1 MATLAE
7 MSERLFKRFKGVPN
21 ITLEDAT
28 DWTEDAMQEH
38 GFAVVSNVPADK
50 ERLIL
55 LYAQTQGA
63 HQIAISTAHYFTYT
77 DGEEQVDK
85 SMISENYRN
94 LAEDLRNQYDRLRA
108 EGAGGGSKFK
118 AMRRLDR

>member
-28 DWTEDAMQEH
+28 DWTEDAMLEH
-38 GFAVVSNVPADK
+38 GYAVVSNVPAEQ

-55 LYAQTQGA
+55 LFAQSQGA
-63 HQIAISTAHYFTYT
+63 HQIAISTAHYFSYT

-94 LAEDLRNQYDRLRA
+94 LASDLRNQYDRLKA
-108 EGAGGGSKFK
+108 EGAGRGSNFK